1 MSLKIGDK
9 LPSFSAKDT
18 NGNIFNSQDYIGK
31 QPLVIYFYP
40 KDDTPGCTVQAC
52 SFRDNYQEFK
62 DLGAEVIGIS
72 SDTVTSHLKFKSK
85 FNLPFI
91 LLSDN
96 DKKLRKLFGVQ
107 NSLFIIPG
115 RETFVIDKQGLVVM
129 VFNSM
134 SSEIHITKALKVLKK
149 LTNSFGLAIL
159 FNHSPNLLCN

>member
-1 MSLKIGDK
+1 MVLKIGDK
-9 LPSFSAKDT
+9 IPNFTAKDT
-18 NGNIFNSQDYIGK
+18 NGNLFDSQDYIGK

-40 KDDTPGCTVQAC
+40 KDDTPGCTAQAC

-107 NSLFIIPG
+107 NNLFIIPG
-115 RETFVIDKQGLVVM
+115 RETFVMDKNGIILM
-129 VFNSM
+129 IFNSM
-134 SSEIHITKALKVLKK
+134 SAEIHIEKALKTLKELVK
-149 LTNSFGLAIL
+149 
-159 FNHSPNLLCN
+159 